1 MNIGFVGLGVMGSR
15 MLRHLTQAGHAAIVY
30 DIDRARCDEVAAAAG
45 ANAADS
51 PRAVAQASDV
61 VFTMLPDGAVV
72 RDVAL
77 GANGLAEGL
86 RPGALLVDC
95 SSAEPWITREI
106 AQRLAQQNVEMVDA
120 PVSGAEEGARTATL
134 VFMVGGRPEA
144 VARCRELLDRMG
156 RHIFHLGPLGAGHTM
171 KAINNLATALTFLGT
186 AEALMIGKAHGL
198 GAQAMVDVMNVS
210 TSHSFVTEKRLGQD
224 VVSRKFEDQF
234 RLALMLKDMRI
245 ATGLAEERRLPV
257 PISDFGR
264 ALWARAVAEL
274 GAESVTTEIVRW
286 YERQMGF
293 ELKDGE

>member
-1 MNIGFVGLGVMGSR
+1 
-15 MLRHLTQAGHAAIVY
+15 
-30 DIDRARCDEVAAAAG
+30 
-45 ANAADS
+45 
-51 PRAVAQASDV
+51 
-61 VFTMLPDGAVV
+61 
-72 RDVAL
+72 
-77 GANGLAEGL
+77 
-86 RPGALLVDC
+86 
-95 SSAEPWITREI
+95 
-106 AQRLAQQNVEMVDA
+106 
-120 PVSGAEEGARTATL
+120 
-134 VFMVGGRPEA
+134 
-144 VARCRELLDRMG
+144 
-156 RHIFHLGPLGAGHTM
+156 
-171 KAINNLATALTFLGT
+171 
-186 AEALMIGKAHGL
+186 
-198 GAQAMVDVMNVS
+198 VMNVS